1 MVTVVVVEFGVMRC
15 QPLRRALNEIGSIVD
30 KIEVFLDKLVAFEH
44 SETVYNL
51 YKDENAVNNLREYLG
66 LFLSD
71 IGNVHMLV
79 GEAPGYLGCRIT
91 GIPFTSSEQLENTE
105 HPALLKIKHKLRF
118 SSIQSENT
126 ANIMWKVLG
135 GRNHIPLLWNSF
147 PFHPYNKG
155 NPKSNRAPNAS
166 EIKVGREFLEDLY
179 EIFSPSKVASIGR
192 KGQKAL
198 ETAFPN
204 SEVKYIRHP
213 SYGGKSDFI
222 VGMQNFI

>member
-1 MVTVVVVEFGVMRC
+1 M
-15 QPLRRALNEIGSIVD
+15 N
-30 KIEVFLDKLVAFEH
+30 KIEGFLNKLIAFEH
-44 SETVYNL
+44 SETVYNP

-66 LFLSD
+66 LFLVD

-79 GEAPGYLGCRIT
+79 GEAPGYLGCRVT

-105 HPALLKIKHKLRF
+105 HPALLKIKDRLSF

-126 ANIMWKVLG
+126 ANFMWEVLG
-135 GRNHIPLLWNSF
+135 ELNHIPLLWNSF

-166 EIKVGREFLEDLY
+166 EIKIGREFLEDLY

-192 KGQKAL
+192 KGEKTLKA
-198 ETAFPN
+198 AFPN
-204 SEVKYIRHP
+204 RNIQYIRHP
-213 SYGGKSDFI
+213 SFGGKSDFV

>member
-1 MVTVVVVEFGVMRC
+1 M
-15 QPLRRALNEIGSIVD
+15 N
-30 KIEVFLDKLVAFEH
+30 KIEGFLNKLIAFEH
-44 SETVYNL
+44 SETVYNP

-66 LFLSD
+66 LFLVD

-79 GEAPGYLGCRIT
+79 GEAPGYLGCRVT

-105 HPALLKIKHKLRF
+105 HPALLKIKDRLSF

-126 ANIMWKVLG
+126 ANFMWEVLG
-135 GRNHIPLLWNSF
+135 ELNHIPLLWNSF

-166 EIKVGREFLEDLY
+166 EIKIGREFLEDLY
-179 EIFSPSKVASIGR
+179 DIFSPSKVASIGR
-192 KGQKAL
+192 KGEKTLKA
-198 ETAFPN
+198 AFPN
-204 SEVKYIRHP
+204 RNIQYIRHP
-213 SYGGKSDFI
+213 SFGGKSDFV